1 MTAEL
6 PVFVRLA
13 GARVVSVGA
22 GPVAAAKVLPL
33 VEEGA
38 AVVVVAPQAV
48 PEIRAA
54 DAEGRLAWYE
64 RSWQPDDLD
73 GALLVVAGTADPQ
86 VNAEVAQAAA
96 QRSTLCV
103 RVDAR
108 GDGSADFAG
117 VVRRGPLTIAVST
130 GGRAPVLAGHLRAEL
145 EQTYGPEWGEAV
157 ALYGELRKDPRIT
170 EALAGLPAD
179 ERRRRWRSI
188 PLTDILEMLRSGR
201 PSDAKEAASACL
213 SSSSG

>member
-1 MTAEL
+1 LTAEL
-6 PVFVRLA
+6 PLFVRLA

-22 GPVAAAKVLPL
+22 GPVAASKVLPL

-38 AVVVVAPQAV
+38 AVVVVAPDAV

-54 DAEGRLAWYE
+54 DAAGRLAWYE

-96 QRSTLCV
+96 ARSTLCV

-108 GDGSADFAG
+108 GDGSADLAG

-130 GGRAPVLAGHLRAEL
+130 GGRAPVLAGHLRSEL

-157 ALYGELRKDPRIT
+157 TLYGELRKDPRIT
-170 EALAGLPAD
+170 EVLAGLPPE

-188 PLTDILEMLRSGR
+188 PLIDILEMLRSGR
-201 PSDAKEAASACL
+201 PFDAKEAASACL